1 MNRGD
6 FQKLTQGRLKDAQA
20 LLQKQRYSGAYY
32 LCGYVIE
39 CALKACIAK
48 QTQQFDFPPERRAID
63 AIYTHDL
70 TKLFKSAGLEKA
82 RDEDM
87 ENDEKLKV
95 YWSVLKQWTEA
106 SRYEEYDQKKAQDI
120 YQAIADKKHGVLQW
134 VKRRW

>member
-6 FQKLTQGRLKDAQA
+6 FQKLTQERLRDAEA
-20 LLQKQRYSGAYY
+20 LLQTQRYSGAYY

-48 QTQQFDFPPERRAID
+48 RTQRFDFPLERRAID

-70 TKLFKSAGLEKA
+70 TTLFKSAGLEKA

-87 ENDEKLKV
+87 KNDEELKV
-95 YWSVLKQWTEA
+95 YWAVLKQWTEA
-106 SRYEEYDQKKAQDI
+106 SRYGLYDQKRAQDI
-120 YQAIADKKHGVLQW
+120 YQAITDEKHGVLQW
-134 VKRRW
+134 ISRRW

>member
-6 FQKLTQGRLKDAQA
+6 FQKLTQERLRDTQA
-20 LLQKQRYSGAYY
+20 LLQEQRYSGAYY

-48 QTQQFDFPPERRAID
+48 RTQRFDFPPERRAID

-70 TKLFKSAGLEKA
+70 TTLFKSAGLEKT
-82 RDEDM
+82 RDDDM
-87 ENDEKLKV
+87 KNDEKLKV

-106 SRYEEYDQKKAQDI
+106 SRYELYDQKKAQDI
-120 YQAIADKKHGVLQW
+120 YQAIADEKHGVLRW
-134 VKRRW
+134 ISRRW

>member
-6 FQKLTQGRLKDAQA
+6 IQKLTLERLKDAQA
-20 LLQKQRYSGAYY
+20 MLQKHRYSGAYY

-48 QTQQFDFPPERRAID
+48 QTQQFDFPPERKVIE

-70 TKLFKSAGLEKA
+70 TKLINSAGLEVLF
-82 RDEDM
+82 REDRGKNK
-87 ENDEKLKV
+87 ELERNWGAVKDWRE
-95 YWSVLKQWTEA
+95 T

-120 YQAIADKKHGVLQW
+120 YQAITDEKYGVLQW
-134 VKRRW
+134 VKQHW

>member
-6 FQKLTQGRLKDAQA
+6 FQKLTQERLKDAQA
-20 LLQKQRYSGAYY
+20 LLQAQRYSGAYY

-48 QTQQFDFPPERRAID
+48 QTQRFDFPPERKAVD

-70 TKLFKSAGLEKA
+70 TKLINSAGLEVVF
-82 RDEDM
+82 REDRQKDM
-87 ENDEKLKV
+87 KIERNWGEVKDWKE
-95 YWSVLKQWTEA
+95 T

-120 YQAIADKKHGVLQW
+120 YQAIADEKHGVLQW
-134 VKRRW
+134 VKQRW

>member
-1 MNRGD
+1 MNRED
-6 FQKLTQGRLKDAQA
+6 FRKLTQERLKDAEA

-48 QTQQFDFPPERRAID
+48 RTKRFDFPRERRAIE
-63 AIYTHDL
+63 AIYSHDL

-106 SRYEEYDQKKAQDI
+106 SRYEVCDQKKAQDI
-120 YQAIADKKHGVLQW
+120 YQAIADRKHGVLQW
-134 VKRRW
+134 VRQHW